1 MNTSSLLPSAAAV
14 VEQQTVD
21 RVDLLVDT
29 SSKISLLRSRVES
42 ELKAVNTLVLE
53 QLNSDIALIR
63 QIGVHLVHSG
73 GKQLRPITV
82 LLSARA
88 CGYSS
93 GSAHITLAAVIE
105 FIHTATLLHDDVV
118 DASSL
123 RRGETTANQLW
134 GNPASVLVGDF
145 LYSRAFEMMVSAG
158 RMEVMDIMAH
168 TTNTIAEG
176 EVMQLLNCYVADVTE
191 DQYIE
196 VIHRKT
202 AQLFSAAAELG
213 AVLGQQPPAIR
224 QALAAYG
231 THLGTAFQ
239 LIDDLL
245 DYRGDTTELGK
256 NTGDDLEEGK
266 PTLPL
271 IYALLKGSV
280 KQQNLI
286 RQAIEQG
293 GRERIEEVLEIVEST
308 GALAYTSHLA
318 REQIKAAKQAL
329 TVLPH
334 STYSTGLMD
343 LADLAV
349 ERSF

>member
-1 MNTSSLLPSAAAV
+1 MSTSSLLTTSTNIGRQIDNSDKASVSTSDRISRLRA
-14 VEQQTVD
+14 
-21 RVDLLVDT
+21 RVDP
-29 SSKISLLRSRVES
+29 
-42 ELKAVNTLVLE
+42 ELKAVNQLILE
-53 QLNSDIALIR
+53 QLDSDIVLIR

-73 GKQLRPITV
+73 GKQLRPVTV
-82 LLSARA
+82 LLSAGA
-88 CGYSS
+88 CGYQGDSVQ
-93 GSAHITLAAVIE
+93 ITLAAVIE

-123 RRGETTANQLW
+123 RRGEATANELW

-145 LYSRAFEMMVSAG
+145 LYSRAFEMMVSAKK
-158 RMEVMDIMAH
+158 MEVMDIMAH

-176 EVMQLLNCYVADVTE
+176 EVMQLLNCHDADTSEE
-191 DQYIE
+191 DYIE

-213 AVLGQQPPAIR
+213 AVLGQQPHKIR
-224 QALAAYG
+224 QAMASYG
-231 THLGTAFQ
+231 MHLGTAFQ

-245 DYRGDTTELGK
+245 DYCGNAAELGK
-256 NTGDDLEEGK
+256 NAGDDLEEGK

-271 IYALLKGSV
+271 IYALKNGSS
-280 KQQNLI
+280 KQQQII

-293 GRERIEEVLEIVEST
+293 GREHIKEILEIVEST

-318 REQIKAAKQAL
+318 RKQVDDAKQAL
-329 TVLPH
+329 TVLPQ
-334 STYSTGLMD
+334 SDYLEGLNE
-343 LADLAV
+343 LADLAI

>member
-1 MNTSSLLPSAAAV
+1 MNTSTPFSSPAATVETSASMDADQAGNTTCRIQSLHSH
-14 VEQQTVD
+14 VEH
-21 RVDLLVDT
+21 
-29 SSKISLLRSRVES
+29 
-42 ELKAVNTLVLE
+42 ELKDVNTLISQ

-63 QIGVHLVHSG
+63 QIGIHLIHSG

-82 LLSARA
+82 LLSAGA
-88 CGYSS
+88 CGYDT
-93 GSAHITLAAVIE
+93 GAAHITLAAVIE
-105 FIHTATLLHDDVV
+105 FIHSATLLHDDVV

-123 RRGETTANQLW
+123 RRGESTANDLW
-134 GNPASVLVGDF
+134 GNAASVLVGDF
-145 LYSRAFEMMVSAG
+145 LYSRSFEMMVAVGS
-158 RMEVMDIMAH
+158 MEVMKIMAH

-176 EVMQLLNCYVADVTE
+176 EVMQLLNCHVADVTE

-224 QALAAYG
+224 QALASYG

-245 DYRGDTTELGK
+245 DYQGDTIELGK
-256 NTGDDLEEGK
+256 NAGDDLEEGK

-271 IYALLKGSV
+271 IYALLNGSSN
-280 KQQNLI
+280 QQKVI

-293 GRERIEEVLEIVEST
+293 GRERIEEILEIVEST
-308 GALAYTSHLA
+308 GALAYTSRLA
-318 REQIKAAKQAL
+318 RKQIKHAKQAL
-329 TVLPH
+329 MMLP
-334 STYSTGLMD
+334 YSDCRNGLME